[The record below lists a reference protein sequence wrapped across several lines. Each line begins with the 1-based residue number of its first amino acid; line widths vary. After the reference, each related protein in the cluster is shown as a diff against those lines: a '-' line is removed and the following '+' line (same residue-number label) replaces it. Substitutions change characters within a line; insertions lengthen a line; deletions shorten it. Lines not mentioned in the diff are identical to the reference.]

1 MEIFVEEHL
10 QNGQIDT
17 SSTGEFIVPESRN
30 PEGKK
35 TRKISVFDRLSAKKE
50 RSGKPYG
57 RRPIGSVFG
66 RLSEKEPSA
75 GAMETGSEQR
85 QLFTHFNA
93 TYGTWRDKNFNEKQI
108 ETINQVNPERNQM
121 WEISQELPNPNIK
134 TGPRSERV
142 VLVERSPKPPEV
154 RKLETLCR
162 ETLESIEGPEM
173 VEKTHAE
180 IKRIMKKNFPKAHE
194 EVYEELIVK
203 EPMPMTTTE
212 HARIFIR
219 LCREQTGNPTL
230 AKLNQI
236 AAAAHAQIMR
246 EINRM

>member
-1 MEIFVEEHL
+1 
-10 QNGQIDT
+10 
-17 SSTGEFIVPESRN
+17 
-30 PEGKK
+30 
-35 TRKISVFDRLSAKKE
+35 
-50 RSGKPYG
+50 
-57 RRPIGSVFG
+57 
-66 RLSEKEPSA
+66 
-75 GAMETGSEQR
+75 
-85 QLFTHFNA
+85 
-93 TYGTWRDKNFNEKQI
+93 
-108 ETINQVNPERNQM
+108 
-121 WEISQELPNPNIK
+121 
-134 TGPRSERV
+134 
-142 VLVERSPKPPEV
+142 
-154 RKLETLCR
+154 
-162 ETLESIEGPEM
+162 M

-194 EVYEELIVK
+194 EVYEELVVK